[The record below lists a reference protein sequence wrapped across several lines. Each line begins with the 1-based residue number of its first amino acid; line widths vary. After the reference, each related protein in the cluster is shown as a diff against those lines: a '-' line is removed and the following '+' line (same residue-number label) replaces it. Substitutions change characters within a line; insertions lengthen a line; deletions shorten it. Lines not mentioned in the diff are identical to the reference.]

1 MRKNLRIL
9 HVLSQ
14 LPEYTGSGH
23 YVQALLA
30 ESAKKG
36 HRCFL
41 LSAGID
47 RWDMEGKDLPYIE
60 EKNQIIVPFESRR
73 LPFPIPGMSDVMPYK
88 HSRFGDLTD
97 KQMELYKE
105 MFCEALIHSVKTFAP
120 DLIHCHHLW
129 LLTSIT
135 RLLFPEIPVVATS
148 HGSDLRQMRNL
159 PRFRGKVLEGCA
171 KLNRVLA
178 LSAPQKEEIR
188 QIYGISSD
196 RISIVGGGYR
206 SDLFTPKE
214 KPEVPPVTLLYGG
227 KISSEKGIPWLAGSL
242 GKVHLPWRLIVAGR
256 GTGQDGKRCVDML
269 EALGSKVQM
278 VGQVPP
284 SKMAALMGKS
294 HVFILPSLHEGLP
307 LVLLEALA
315 CGCSVVATAL
325 PGVLEIAKGITSS
338 ILETVPMNVSP
349 DTVWAPGQESLSN
362 MALALERQIGRTL
375 SGESPPVPLEKL
387 KNYTWESVFEKTE
400 KAYFTALEETSPL

>member
-1 MRKNLRIL
+1 MRKNLKIL

-47 RWDMEGKDLPYIE
+47 RWNLGGKDLPYIE
-60 EKNQIIVPFESRR
+60 EKNQVVVPFESRR
-73 LPFPIPGMSDVMPYK
+73 LPFPIPGMSDVMPYE

-97 KQMELYKE
+97 RQMELYE
-105 MFCEALIHSVKTFAP
+105 EVFREALIHGVKTFSP

-129 LLTSIT
+129 LLTSMT
-135 RLLFPEIPVVATS
+135 RRLFPEIPVVATS

-159 PRFRGKVLEGCA
+159 PRFRAKVLEGCA
-171 KLNRVLA
+171 NLNRVLA
-178 LSAPQKEEIR
+178 LSAPQKEEI
-188 QIYGISSD
+188 QEIYGIPSD
-196 RISIVGGGYR
+196 RISIVGGGYN
-206 SDLFTPKE
+206 SNLFTLQE

-227 KISSEKGIPWLAGSL
+227 KISSEKGIPWLARSL
-242 GKVHLPWRLIVAGR
+242 GKVHLPWRLVVAGK
-256 GTGQDGKRCVDML
+256 GTGQDGKRCVDMIK
-269 EALGSKVQM
+269 ALGSKVQL

-294 HVFILPSLHEGLP
+294 HLFVLPSLHEGLP

-315 CGCSVVATAL
+315 CGCRVVATAL
-325 PGVLEIAKGITSS
+325 PGVLEMAEGIAPST
-338 ILETVPMNVSP
+338 LETVPMKVSP
-349 DTVWAPGQESLSN
+349 DTVWNPDQESLSD
-362 MALALERQIGRTL
+362 MALAIERQIGRAL
-375 SGESPPVPLEKL
+375 SGEYPSIPLEKL